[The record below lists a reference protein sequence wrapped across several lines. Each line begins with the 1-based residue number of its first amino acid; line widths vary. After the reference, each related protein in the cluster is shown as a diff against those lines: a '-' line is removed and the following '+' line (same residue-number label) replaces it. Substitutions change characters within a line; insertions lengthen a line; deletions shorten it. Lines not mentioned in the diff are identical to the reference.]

1 MHQGLFFF
9 SPAQDLINSS
19 HQDQVFQII
28 YSEVFKLALQ
38 NELGRSDPLRI
49 SSALT
54 VSVHTVS
61 QFPDLILS
69 RTFFKQ
75 S

>member
-1 MHQGLFFF
+1 MHQGLFF
-9 SPAQDLINSS
+9 SLTQDFINSS

-38 NELGRSDPLRI
+38 NKLGRSDTLRI

-54 VSVHTVS
+54 VSVHTVN

-69 RTFFKQ
+69 RAFFMQ
-75 S
+75 F